1 MVPDALELHVSFDR
15 VNTFSHAN
23 VIQDDVYKQIYM
35 SNSVYIPVAISTINL
50 LFYRLVIVAVTLSM
64 EPFTGIPSTASNQS
78 QPLDWMKAADDE
90 GVLVEQHCRPALQL
104 LLLIHTALLA
114 LSLLLEISMAWLALQ
129 GTMWNVAPRRLMEHV
144 LYSRLST
151 YIHHKLVSRPHSLII
166 YVVFFH
172 SSATIFFSCLVVLV
186 AGLVWSSFCIVWLQ
200 AHYVTCSAAGAS
212 KEVLLGKNKG
222 ATTACRQGKVLATVV
237 V

>member
-50 LFYRLVIVAVTLSM
+50 LFYRLVIVAVTLSI
-64 EPFTGIPSTASNQS
+64 EPFSGIPSTASNQS

-166 YVVFFH
+166 RCVLPFICNFFFFCLSSRFSGWTRMVF
-172 SSATIFFSCLVVLV
+172 VL
-186 AGLVWSSFCIVWLQ
+186 
-200 AHYVTCSAAGAS
+200 H
-212 KEVLLGKNKG
+212 
-222 ATTACRQGKVLATVV
+222 RLATSPLRHMFCSRSKQRSFIG
-237 V
+237 

>member
-1 MVPDALELHVSFDR
+1 
-15 VNTFSHAN
+15 
-23 VIQDDVYKQIYM
+23 
-35 SNSVYIPVAISTINL
+35 
-50 LFYRLVIVAVTLSM
+50 M
-64 EPFTGIPSTASNQS
+64 EPYSGIPSKASNQS

-166 YVVFFH
+166 RCALPFICINYFFLFCL
-172 SSATIFFSCLVVLV
+172 SSRFSGWTRMVLF
-186 AGLVWSSFCIVWLQ
+186 L
-200 AHYVTCSAAGAS
+200 H
-212 KEVLLGKNKG
+212 
-222 ATTACRQGKVLATVV
+222 RLATSPLRHMFCSRSKQRSFIG
-237 V
+237 